1 MNDRRAQLED
11 ALRSIPDGV
20 CSIQILETGLPPI
33 RSVTVR
39 TEGKGCMTAATIFPG
54 IELSYWQILAP
65 TVSFRH
71 EALHDAI
78 EVTFCRSGRAGWNL
92 TKASSPTS
100 ARERRQLT

>member
-65 TVSFRH
+65 TVSFRMKRCTTPSKSPS
-71 EALHDAI
+71 AA
-78 EVTFCRSGRAGWNL
+78 TAGPAG
-92 TKASSPTS
+92 T
-100 ARERRQLT
+100 